1 MLLRKTNQRFT
12 MPPKV
17 DTRKCTGC
25 AGSAESCCERACP
38 GDLMAVS
45 PENGKAYCRAPNECW
60 DCMSCVKA
68 CPYGALE
75 TRIPYQLG
83 YYKATLRPIMG
94 KDSITWKCRDIHGR
108 ESVYKY
114 VNRLR

>member
-1 MLLRKTNQRFT
+1 MLLRKTKQRFT

-45 PENGKAYCRAPNECW
+45 PENGKAYCRATNECW

-68 CPYGALE
+68 CPCGALE

-94 KDSITWKCRDIHGR
+94 KDCIPRPSTSRQKASMI
-108 ESVYKY
+108 S
-114 VNRLR
+114 

>member
-45 PENGKAYCRAPNECW
+45 PENGKAYCRATNECW

-68 CPYGALE
+68 CPCGSLE

>member
-1 MLLRKTNQRFT
+1 MRRERGILLR
-12 MPPKV
+12 
-17 DTRKCTGC
+17 
-25 AGSAESCCERACP
+25 AGLPRRSH
-38 GDLMAVS
+38 G
-45 PENGKAYCRAPNECW
+45 GKAYCRATNECW

-68 CPYGALE
+68 CPCGALE

-94 KDSITWKCRDIHGR
+94 KDCITWKCRDIHGR

>member
-1 MLLRKTNQRFT
+1 MRRERGILLR
-12 MPPKV
+12 
-17 DTRKCTGC
+17 
-25 AGSAESCCERACP
+25 AGLPRRSH
-38 GDLMAVS
+38 GGF
-45 PENGKAYCRAPNECW
+45 PENGKAYCRATNECW

-68 CPYGALE
+68 CPCGALE

>member
-1 MLLRKTNQRFT
+1 

-45 PENGKAYCRAPNECW
+45 PENGKAYCRATNECW

-68 CPYGALE
+68 CPCGALE

-94 KDSITWKCRDIHGR
+94 KDSASQDALSSTRPVRHTRRGR
-108 ESVYKY
+108 V
-114 VNRLR
+114 VLGV

>member
-1 MLLRKTNQRFT
+1 MHRMRRERGILLR
-12 MPPKV
+12 
-17 DTRKCTGC
+17 
-25 AGSAESCCERACP
+25 AGCP

-45 PENGKAYCRAPNECW
+45 PENGKAYCRATNECW

>member
-1 MLLRKTNQRFT
+1 

-17 DTRKCTGC
+17 DMHRCTGC
-25 AGSAESCCERACP
+25 AERAESCCERACP

-45 PENGKAYCRAPNECW
+45 PETGKAYCRAANECW

-68 CPYGALE
+68 CPSGALE

-94 KDSITWKCRDIHGR
+94 KDRITWKCRDIRGEEHTY
-108 ESVYKY
+108 SY
-114 VNRLR
+114 VSRIR